1 MKVIGDNTL
10 ADCEKTL
17 QHNDGP
23 SQKPSCVVKQYDST
37 GLHILVQYSSGA
49 PAAWVGQRQWI
60 PLLLLTST

>member
-10 ADCEKTL
+10 ADMEKAL
-17 QHNDGP
+17 RHNYG
-23 SQKPSCVVKQYDST
+23 SGQKAPCVVKQYDST
-37 GLHILVQYSSGA
+37 GLHVLVQYSSGA